1 MIPFNS
7 LLWVALTLSK
17 KTPAGGVGL
26 QGGRRAPGRFLEQDC
41 ILQAALQPTTRTELS
56 VTAWRLTSAGFA
68 LPLISGAKSAAE
80 ADLLLYN

>member
-7 LLWVALTLSK
+7 LLRVALTLSK
-17 KTPAGGVGL
+17 KTPAGAVGL
-26 QGGRRAPGRFLEQDC
+26 RGGRRAPGRFLEQDC
-41 ILQAALQPTTRTELS
+41 ILHAALQPTTRTELN
-56 VTAWRLTSAGFA
+56 VTSWKLTRAGFA